1 MTEPEYT
8 GAEIVRSLN
17 RIEAAQKDFPNRLD
31 QLAPTYITR
40 TEYEK
45 GVERIEAD
53 ISDLKQSRAPW
64 WAVASVI
71 IGAGGLGLA
80 LVTVYMNGAVA

>member
-1 MTEPEYT
+1 MTETEYT

-17 RIEAAQKDFPNRLD
+17 RIEAAQKDFSHRLD
-31 QLAPTYITR
+31 QLASTYITR

-45 GVERIEAD
+45 EAERIEAE

-71 IGAGGLGLA
+71 IGAGSLGLA
-80 LVTVYMNGAVA
+80 LVTLYMNGAVA